1 MITWKDFVLDDRFGA
16 LLSTRSLAE
25 SSREGAGEASVMD
38 DGVGTQ
44 IQETGQVRRPA
55 RMAGESSLEV
65 NAAFPMEGGAAS
77 APLCVFEGSRA

>member
-16 LLSTRSLAE
+16 LLSTGSITVV
-25 SSREGAGEASVMD
+25 SREGAGGASVMD
-38 DGVGTQ
+38 DGAGTQ

-65 NAAFPMEGGAAS
+65 IAADPKEGGAAS
-77 APLCVFEGSRA
+77 APLCIFEGSRA